1 MGKVFLKQ
9 YVEEEPIAEH
19 LQHSDF
25 KCPKDTYLFM
35 FKYPKAEQ
43 NKIKAIIMSN
53 YYKESK
59 NKDSKT
65 S

>member
-1 MGKVFLKQ
+1 
-9 YVEEEPIAEH
+9 
-19 LQHSDF
+19 
-25 KCPKDTYLFM
+25 M

-59 NKDSKT
+59 KKDSKT
-65 S
+65 FLK